1 MATDWTDPCQ
11 RFAALSLAYY
21 QLISGVNPAS
31 VEYSANGVARKVT
44 YSFANIDAL
53 RRQMLASQDACDIAT
68 GARRTARRHA
78 IGAGSRRTGW
88 YGHNEEE
95 WPI

>member
-1 MATDWTDPCQ
+1 MAAAIDWSNPCQ

-53 RRQMLASQDACDIAT
+53 RRQMIAAQDACDIAN
-68 GARRTARRHA
+68 GAAKRPARRFA
-78 IGAGSRRTGW
+78 IEAGSQRRGW
-88 YGHNEEE
+88 GNRNV
-95 WPI
+95 